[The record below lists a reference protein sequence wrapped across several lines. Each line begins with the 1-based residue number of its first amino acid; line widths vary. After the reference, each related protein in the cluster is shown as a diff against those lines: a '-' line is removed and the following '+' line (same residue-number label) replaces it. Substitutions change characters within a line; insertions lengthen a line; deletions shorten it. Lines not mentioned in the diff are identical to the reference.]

1 MLHHYQN
8 TDLVHEAVWG
18 QVVVTARVSEMLGGS
33 CLVADQLVCVV
44 AVACLR
50 LLVHELCNR

>member
-1 MLHHYQN
+1 
-8 TDLVHEAVWG
+8 VWG

-33 CLVADQLVCVV
+33 CLVADQLACVV